1 MNNRILTMKPHDTP
15 APRVDAALAALR
27 REMSAIDAPRGV
39 EKELMDAFAVH
50 FAPKQR
56 WYRRFTP
63 TDWGMAGTVAA
74 AVLAVLALAQLP
86 PTAAP
91 FGGTPLIGRDSG
103 AAFIALESLE
113 RIEQEPSPRVVEAA
127 VPRTVLASLGVQV
140 TPENA
145 GDSVLAEMLVASD
158 GQPLALRLSSL
169 N

>member
-1 MNNRILTMKPHDTP
+1 MDTHDTP
-15 APRVDAALAALR
+15 APHLDAALGALR
-27 REMSAIDAPRGV
+27 REMAGLDAPCGV
-39 EKELMDAFAVH
+39 EKELMAAFGAH

-56 WYRRFTP
+56 WHQRFTP
-63 TDWGMAGTVAA
+63 TDWSMAGSVAA

-86 PTAAP
+86 PASTP
-91 FGGTPLIGRDSG
+91 GGGTPLIGRDSG
-103 AAFIALESLE
+103 SAFIALESLE

-127 VPRTVLASLGVQV
+127 VPRTVLAPLGVQV

-145 GDSVLAEMLVASD
+145 GDSVLAEMLVGSD